1 VIRTFGKSGSIS
13 NENVIVS
20 DEFPQWFDYLVWDE
34 YLKRHDLQIEKADK
48 MFHSNEYQQKQYI
61 QLDVYMEQR
70 LKQIIEHKMKNHLY
84 KWE

>member
-1 VIRTFGKSGSIS
+1 
-13 NENVIVS
+13 
-20 DEFPQWFDYLVWDE
+20 
-34 YLKRHDLQIEKADK
+34 

-84 KWE
+84 T